1 MRVLN
6 VRGLRPLRFRIRI
19 RLCTQIRIMS
29 GSIELPIANTM
40 TSQHK
45 SGVTASVSALAEMR
59 GGARQQHSRSDGPNR
74 VVHRQFDLPP
84 NFGHRRASARGSFPP
99 SPSPSTLFFI
109 RRQQLPRTILRSRPP
124 SHFRIVMCIIHIYT
138 IKLRSSSEEPTQLVG
153 YLPRSTS
160 LRPKQNL
167 NHRKLLRGGSCG
179 FAGSKWQR
187 ITAVEIQNSDTA
199 VYSDTDHVRKHRS
212 SLIL

>member
-1 MRVLN
+1 MAAAVARGELRYAGSKWQRITAVEIQN
-6 VRGLRPLRFRIRI
+6 SDTAVYSDPDHVRKYRA
-19 RLCTQIRIMS
+19 TD
-29 GSIELPIANTM
+29 TM

-45 SGVTASVSALAEMR
+45 SGVTASDSALAEMR

-74 VVHRQFDLPP
+74 VVHRQYDLPP

-109 RRQQLPRTILRSRPP
+109 RRQQLPRTILRPRPP

-167 NHRKLLRGGSCG
+167 NHRKLLHCRHCRRSAELCPNVLPTGAWS
-179 FAGSKWQR
+179 
-187 ITAVEIQNSDTA
+187 TAVD
-199 VYSDTDHVRKHRS
+199 
-212 SLIL
+212 